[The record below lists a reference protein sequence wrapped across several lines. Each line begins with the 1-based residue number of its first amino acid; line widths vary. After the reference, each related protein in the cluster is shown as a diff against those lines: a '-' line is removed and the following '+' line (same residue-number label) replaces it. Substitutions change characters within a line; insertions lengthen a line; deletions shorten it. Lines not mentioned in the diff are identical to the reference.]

1 MKLKEK
7 NEEGNENLV
16 KEVEDKVD
24 IMQLNHLKNTQ

>member
-7 NEEGNENLV
+7 NEEGNENKV

-24 IMQLNHLKNTQ
+24 IMQLNNLKNTQ